1 MRGLHDPYLWSFR
14 VTVEWQI
21 HHAHT
26 CPQNNV
32 YSSFSILATAP
43 NDVDVMNVEVS
54 SRTIHR
60 LSDHDKT
67 KIGGRWMVWC
77 QDLLVCRC
85 LAPEGHGS
93 LLLL

>member
-1 MRGLHDPYLWSFR
+1 M
-14 VTVEWQI
+14 TVEWQI

-67 KIGGRWMVWC
+67 KICGGGGWFGVKIFLFVVVWHRK
-77 QDLLVCRC
+77 DTALYYY
-85 LAPEGHGS
+85 S
-93 LLLL
+93 S